1 MSEIFFLGIAGMFE
15 LCDDSGSES
24 EQWCWVLLDSDVN
37 TCEASVSDLNTA
49 SLEQEELL
57 KLRF

>member
-1 MSEIFFLGIAGMFE
+1 MFE
-15 LCDDSGSES
+15 LCDDSESES
-24 EQWCWVLLDSDVN
+24 EQLCWVLLDSDVN
-37 TCEASVSDLNTA
+37 TCEASVSDLNKA